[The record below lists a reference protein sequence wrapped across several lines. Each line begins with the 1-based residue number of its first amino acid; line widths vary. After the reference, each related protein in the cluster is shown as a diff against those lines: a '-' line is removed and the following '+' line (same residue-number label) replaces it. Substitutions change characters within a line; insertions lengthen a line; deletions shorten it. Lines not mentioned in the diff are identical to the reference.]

1 MAQPLRQSDFSRIV
15 LEARRAQISQDTT
28 AVRDLERM
36 LARSASELRQAI
48 MQTPRGILAGRYRR
62 ELLANL
68 DRGLEQFRVEYKEL
82 LDTGIMEAAGLA
94 EQRERDILNLFL
106 KSQQPVGTD
115 ASLIMPFGNRITAQ
129 VSFGNFKQ
137 TVLERLY
144 ARTYKDGIRL
154 SQRLYNM
161 DLAGR
166 KAVADLV
173 AKSIVTGQSARSLAR
188 EIAPLITR
196 EGVDNV
202 RYKSMRIARTE
213 INTAYREGHIASIT
227 DSAGRLP
234 SYISAIG
241 WRLSAS
247 HPRVCIC
254 DVLASDDSDGL
265 GEGNYKPENVPT
277 GSHPNCMCYT
287 VSVLEMF
294 PEEQWVSRAPR
305 PEEVPESE
313 LKYYGLAEAA

>member
-1 MAQPLRQSDFSRIV
+1 VAQPVRQSDFGRVVI
-15 LEARRAQISQDTT
+15 EARRAQIAQDTA
-28 AVRDLERM
+28 AVRDLERL
-36 LARSASELRQAI
+36 LAGTASELRRAI
-48 MQTPRGILAGRYRR
+48 LQTPRGILAGRYRR

-68 DRGLEQFRVEYKEL
+68 DRGLEQFRVEYKDM
-82 LDTGIMEAAGLA
+82 LDSGIMEAAGLA
-94 EQRERDILNLFL
+94 EQREKDILNLFL
-106 KSQQPVGTD
+106 KTQPPVGTD
-115 ASLIMPFGNRITAQ
+115 PSLLMPFGNRITAQ

-144 ARTYKDGIRL
+144 ARTYKDGIKL

-161 DLAGR
+161 DQAGR
-166 KAVADLV
+166 KAIADLV

-188 EIAPLITR
+188 DIEPLITR

-202 RYKSMRIARTE
+202 RYKAMRIARTE

-247 HPRVCIC
+247 HPRPCYC

-265 GEGNYKPENVPT
+265 GPGNYLPENVPT
-277 GSHPNCMCYT
+277 GSHPHCLCFT
-287 VSVLEMF
+287 VSVMEMF
-294 PEEQWVSRAPR
+294 PEDQWTSKVPR

-313 LKYYGLAEAA
+313 LKYYGLEMAA